1 MVFRS
6 GPDKGYR
13 VWKEFKALP
22 IISVAPIRRPKLDE
36 SGGDYSFSQERE
48 LMKEK
53 MRTVLRIAASRHHSD
68 LCIGAFGVGYGFRN
82 PAKQVA
88 SMWRELL
95 FCEQEFQGI
104 FGNVVFALEGTA
116 SGSSKAGTSDLEVFK
131 REFDPSNTH
140 KTIYR

>member
-22 IISVAPIRRPKLDE
+22 VISVAPIRRPKLDE
-36 SGGDYSFSQERE
+36 SGKDYSFGQEKE

-53 MRTVLRIAASRHHSD
+53 MRAVLRIAAARHHYD
-68 LCIGAFGVGYGFRN
+68 LCIGAFGVGFGFRN
-82 PAKQVA
+82 PAAQVA

-95 FCEQEFQGI
+95 FGETEFQGA
-104 FGNVVFALEGTA
+104 FHNVVFALEST
-116 SGSSKAGTSDLEVFK
+116 SNGSSKATLSDLDIFK

-140 KTIYR
+140 KTTYR